1 MVRFSGMTAY
11 SRSSTSLANSF
22 CQQAVMS
29 LAGIIS
35 ETFRNYNITFELS
48 DFRDTAVKRRRR
60 NEEKKL
66 SQTYKIAL

>member
-1 MVRFSGMTAY
+1 MVRFSGITAY
-11 SRSSTSLANSF
+11 SRSSKSFANSF

-35 ETFRNYNITFELS
+35 ETFRNYITFELS
-48 DFRDTAVKRRRR
+48 DFRNTAVKQRSR

-66 SQTYKIAL
+66 SQTYKIALL

>member
-1 MVRFSGMTAY
+1 M
-11 SRSSTSLANSF
+11 
-22 CQQAVMS
+22 MS

-48 DFRDTAVKRRRR
+48 DFRGTAMKQRFR